1 VTASQRHPKEHMTS
15 VQQPHGTQDFFQR
28 LVDYGL
34 TQTSLDRCSMA
45 PVTALMRWV
54 RTDIEAALLRETH
67 PKYHKAQSYLIVERS
82 S

>member
-1 VTASQRHPKEHMTS
+1 
-15 VQQPHGTQDFFQR
+15 
-28 LVDYGL
+28 
-34 TQTSLDRCSMA
+34 MA